1 VTIALRTKPQ
11 RKTLIVVGNGMV
23 GHRFCE
29 RLVEYDKEGAY
40 EIVVFGDEPRP
51 AYDRV
56 HLTSYLGGK
65 TVEEL
70 TLADSAWYRDNGIA
84 LRTSTRI
91 ASIDPRARA
100 VVTADGERLEYA
112 KLVLATGSSAFVPPM
127 EGVQKQGVFVYRTIE
142 DLDAIAA
149 YAGRARRAAVLG
161 GGLLG
166 LEAAKAVHDLGL
178 ETHVVEFAP
187 RLMPRQLDGRGANLL
202 KNRVEA
208 LGVRVLPGKNA
219 TRVLGGDAIEALEF
233 ADGETLEVDM
243 LVVSAGIVPRDEL
256 ARAAGLSIGPRG
268 GIEVDDAMHTSDPD
282 IYAIGEVALHAGSVY
297 GLVGPGYAMADV
309 VAKNLTGQSER
320 FAGADLSTK
329 LKLLGVEVASF
340 GEAFADTVTGRSI
353 VLEDLVQGVYKKL
366 VLSEDG
372 KRLIGGMLVG
382 DAARYMEYL
391 SFARGDAPLPDSSEE
406 LLIGVKPG
414 AGSAPLAL
422 SDAAQVCSCNNVT
435 KRDLL
440 CAIRERNLTDAGAL
454 KSCTKAGTGCGG
466 CMPLVTDLL
475 NAELAAM
482 GKAVRPRLCEH
493 FDYSRQELFEIVK
506 VCGFERF
513 EDVIKNHG
521 SGLGCE
527 ICKPAVASIFAS
539 LWNAP
544 ILEQDTLQDTN
555 DRFLANMQR
564 GGLYSVVPR
573 VAGGE
578 ITPEKLIVL
587 GQVAKKY
594 GLYTKITGGQ
604 RIDLFGARLEQLP
617 DIWEELVHAGFESG
631 HAYGKALRTVKSCV
645 GTTWCR
651 FGVQDAVGFAIRL
664 ENRYKGIRAPH
675 KLKSAVSGCIRECA
689 EAQSK
694 DFAVIA
700 TEKGWNLYVC
710 GNGGAKPRHADLLA
724 SDLDDDTVIRY
735 VDRFLMY
742 YIGTADRLTRTAV
755 WLDKMEGGIE
765 YLREVILHDR
775 LQICDQL
782 ERQMQH
788 LVSTY
793 HCEWAEV
800 VNNPERRAR
809 FRHFVDDAAAA
820 DPSIEFV
827 TERGQRRPRDW
838 VKNGSAVNGTNGHAN
853 GDEKAA
859 DSTRIVRLPIVKTE
873 WVRVASVSEIPA
885 DGGATIRYGKA
896 QIAVFN
902 FASKGEWYACQNMCP
917 HKKDMVLARGIV
929 GDQNGTPK
937 VACPLHK
944 KTFSLEDG
952 ACLTGENYRVTTFPV
967 KVLGDG
973 VYLELPSVDVVERLL
988 EPSEPRWQEARAS
1001 NAALRSA

>member
-1 VTIALRTKPQ
+1 
-11 RKTLIVVGNGMV
+11 MV

-29 RLVEYDKEGAY
+29 RLLEHDVERAY
-40 EIVVFGDEPRP
+40 RVIVFGEEPRP

-56 HLTSYLGGK
+56 HLTSYLEGK
-65 TVEEL
+65 SLAEL
-70 TLADSAWYRDNGIA
+70 TLADAGWYAQNGIE
-84 LRTSTRI
+84 LKTSTRVT
-91 ASIDPRARA
+91 SIDPRGRS
-100 VVTADGERLEYA
+100 VVTSAGETLRYDE
-112 KLVLATGSSAFVPPM
+112 LVLATGSSAFVPPI
-127 EGVQKQGVFVYRTIE
+127 EGVRKRGVFVYRTIE

-149 YAGRARRAAVLG
+149 YARGARRAAVLG

-178 ETHVVEFAP
+178 ETYVVEFAP
-187 RLMPRQLDGRGANLL
+187 RLMPRQLDSRGAALL
-202 KNRVEA
+202 RSRVEA
-208 LGVRVLPGKNA
+208 LGVRVMPSRNA
-219 TRVLGGDAIEALEF
+219 TRLIGGDAVEAVEF
-233 ADGETLEVDM
+233 VDGDSLEVDM

-256 ARAAGLSIGPRG
+256 ARDAGIAIGPRG
-268 GIEVDDAMHTSDPD
+268 GVAVNDELCTSEPHV
-282 IYAIGEVALHAGSVY
+282 YAIGEVALHAGNVY

-309 VAKNLTGQSER
+309 VAKNLTGQKQR
-320 FAGADLSTK
+320 FEGADLSTK

-340 GEAFADTVTGRSI
+340 GEAFADTATGRSI

-391 SFARGDAPLPDSSEE
+391 SFARGDAPLPNSSEE
-406 LLIGVKPG
+406 LLIGAKPG
-414 AGSAPLAL
+414 AGSGPATL

-435 KRDLL
+435 KRDLV
-440 CAIRERNLTDAGAL
+440 CAIRERDAKDAATL

-466 CMPLVTDLL
+466 CLPLVTDIL

-482 GKAVRPRLCEH
+482 GQAVRPRLCEH
-493 FDYSRQELFEIVK
+493 FAFSRQELFEIIK
-506 VCGFERF
+506 IHKFQHF
-513 EDVIKNHG
+513 DDVIGSHG
-521 SGLGCE
+521 TGLGCE

-539 LWNAP
+539 LWNIP
-544 ILEQDTLQDTN
+544 ILEHEALQDTN

-573 VAGGE
+573 IPGGE
-578 ITPEKLIVL
+578 ITPEKLIVI
-587 GQVAKKY
+587 GQVAQKY

-617 DIWEELVHAGFESG
+617 DIWEELVRAGFESG
-631 HAYGKALRTVKSCV
+631 HAYGKAVRTVKSCV

-735 VDRFLMY
+735 IDRFLMY
-742 YIGTADRLTRTAV
+742 YISTADRLTRTSV
-755 WLDKMEGGIE
+755 WLDKMDGGIE
-765 YLREVILHDR
+765 YLRDVIVGDR
-775 LQICDQL
+775 LQIGAEL
-782 ERQMQH
+782 ERQMEH
-788 LVSTY
+788 LVETY

-809 FRHFVDDAAAA
+809 FRHFAHDAQAA
-820 DPSIEFV
+820 DSTIEWMQ
-827 TERGQRRPRDW
+827 ERGQRRPRDW
-838 VKNGSAVNGTNGHAN
+838 VRNGNGQTNGSSAALDAAKPAINGH
-853 GDEKAA
+853 
-859 DSTRIVRLPIVKTE
+859 DSAPDSARIVRLPVLKTE
-873 WVRVASVSEIPA
+873 WVRVANVSEVPP
-885 DGGATIRYGKA
+885 DGGVTIRYGKA
-896 QIAVFN
+896 QIALFH
-902 FASKGEWYACQNMCP
+902 FASKGEWYASQNMCP
-917 HKKDMVLARGIV
+917 HKKDMVLARGIL

-952 ACLTGENYRVTTFPV
+952 ACLSGEAYRVTTFPV
-967 KVLGDG
+967 KVLGDA
-973 VYLELPSVDVVERLL
+973 VYLELPSADVVERML
-988 EPSEPRWQEARAS
+988 EPCEPRWQETCESSAE
-1001 NAALRSA
+1001 LRSA